1 MQSIFQ
7 DLNARTS
14 WGGFQQDLHKIFS
27 QGLVRDHVRTPRR
40 FHNNLVK
47 SFKHGPVQ
55 DHEKASDNMSLGSPQ
70 DLLTRTCKRPW
81 PRSSCQGP
89 QEKLLLLERILQD
102 LDTRTSQE
110 HPRRTFIQ
118 ARLRHGICKIFRNF
132 SQWPL
137 GEDLTRISTRSSDK
151 DLCRIMQGPLRKR
164 IS

>member
-1 MQSIFQ
+1 MQSIVQ

-110 HPRRTFIQ
+110 QKNFHTSTSKTWHLQDLQELQPMTSWRGSDQ
-118 ARLRHGICKIFRNF
+118 DLHKIF
-132 SQWPL
+132 W
-137 GEDLTRISTRSSDK
+137 
-151 DLCRIMQGPLRKR
+151 QGPVQDHART
-164 IS
+164 S